1 MVIIVDYK
9 MVNNRES
16 HKKEQ
21 FYKQAKKEGYR
32 ARSAYKLFDIQKR
45 YNIFKRSF
53 YILDIGCAPGSWL
66 QVVKKFTEE
75 NLDKYNDQYYHRDH
89 YKIMGVDIVNTSPI
103 EKVYIIK
110 ADITKPEIQT
120 EINAFFQSK
129 LDLVLSDASIK
140 KTGNKFTDHL
150 RQLTLCYKILELVRK
165 NLKFKGNFVIKMF
178 QGSDFNKFY
187 KDVNPLFRIVKS
199 YKPISSKKKSNEI
212 FLVGLQKKN

>member
-1 MVIIVDYK
+1 

-21 FYKQAKKEGYR
+21 YYKQAKKEGFR

-45 YNIFKRSF
+45 FNIFKRAF

-66 QVVKKFTEE
+66 QVVKKYTEE
-75 NLDKYNDQYYHRDH
+75 NLVKYNDQYYHRDH
-89 YKIMGVDIVNTSPI
+89 YKIMGIDIEKTSPI
-103 EKVYIIK
+103 ENVNIIK

-120 EINAFFQSK
+120 KINSFFQGK

-150 RQLTLCYKILELVRK
+150 RQITLCYKILELARN
-165 NLKFKGNFVIKMF
+165 NLKFKGNLVIKAF

-187 KDVNPLFRIVKS
+187 KEVNPIFRILKS
-199 YKPISSKKKSNEI
+199 YKPMSSKKKSNEI
-212 FLVGLQKKN
+212 FLIGLQKRN